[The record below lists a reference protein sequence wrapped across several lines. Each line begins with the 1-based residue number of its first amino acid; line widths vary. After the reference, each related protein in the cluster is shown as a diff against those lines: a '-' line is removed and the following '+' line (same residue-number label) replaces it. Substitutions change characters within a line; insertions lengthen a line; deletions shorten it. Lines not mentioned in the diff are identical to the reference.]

1 MVQVQSDGV
10 QHDVGQPRSPP
21 RREVLEKLTSDHLAK
36 VHVIYHESK
45 DPNAIPLL
53 LLHGWPGSAFE
64 FIEGERSEGGK
75 DYHSL
80 SFPSILTPNTSTAIK
95 IIRKSTS
102 PAFHLIA
109 PMEPGYGWST
119 PPPLDR
125 GFNMND
131 CTALMNDL
139 MVGLG
144 YGDGYAAQVRSL
156 SLVHKLCPGLL
167 KGSFGGSRVAT
178 SVRDS
183 QDSSPSTMTHAS
195 ASTSTSASSSP
206 VEAVPFASRSC
217 GMSGSCS
224 DLTPL
229 LVPPKFLPFP

>member
-1 MVQVQSDGV
+1 M
-10 QHDVGQPRSPP
+10 
-21 RREVLEKLTSDHLAK
+21 LEKLTGDHLAK
-36 VHVIYHESK
+36 LHVIYHESK

-64 FIEGERSEGGK
+64 FIEGERRPGGGK
-75 DYHSL
+75 TPRPSQPSL
-80 SFPSILTPNTSTAIK
+80 FLTSILTPNTSTAIK
-95 IIRKSTS
+95 ILRKSTS

-144 YGDGYAAQVRSL
+144 YGDGYAAQVRSH
-156 SLVHKLCPGLL
+156 SLGHKLCPGMTKRRIWREQGGDIGSGLARLL
-167 KGSFGGSRVAT
+167 
-178 SVRDS
+178 
-183 QDSSPSTMTHAS
+183 
-195 ASTSTSASSSP
+195 
-206 VEAVPFASRSC
+206 AVNYDAC
-217 GMSGSCS
+217 KCININ
-224 DLTPL
+224 
-229 LVPPKFLPFP
+229 